1 MRLLSQEGRFTQF
14 GRHVVLDET
23 SGTICHS
30 GYHRP
35 QHKWDNEI
43 MATYAI
49 GDIQGCMSALRR
61 LLDHIKFDQ
70 AQDRLWFV
78 GDLVNR
84 GSQSLEVL
92 RFVKQLGTAAVTV
105 LGNHDIHLLA
115 LWSQITQPSRNDTLQ
130 PILSAPD
137 ADELLHWLR
146 FRPILHAEDSYTMI
160 HAGMLPSWSMSQ
172 AIALAHEVEEALQ
185 GENFREMLPAI
196 YFRQAQKY
204 SDHLST
210 EERLGLTT
218 NVFTRLRV
226 CTHEGVPDFSFK
238 GPPEEAP
245 SGYFPWFQT
254 PNRATQNNTII
265 FGHWSALGIVQEENI
280 IALDGGCIWG
290 RELVTMRLEDRQL
303 FRVACHNQ

>member
-1 MRLLSQEGRFTQF
+1 
-14 GRHVVLDET
+14 
-23 SGTICHS
+23 
-30 GYHRP
+30 
-35 QHKWDNEI
+35 

-49 GDIQGCMSALRR
+49 GDIQGCMKDLCR

-84 GSQSLEVL
+84 GAHSLDVL
-92 RFVKQLGTAAVTV
+92 RFVKQLGASAVTV

-115 LWSQITQPSRNDTLQ
+115 IWSQITKPSRKDTLQ

-146 FRPILHAEDSYTMI
+146 CRPLLHAEKGYVMV

-172 AIALAHEVEEALQ
+172 ALALAHEVEEALQ
-185 GENFREMLPAI
+185 SDNFREMLPAI
-196 YFRQAQKY
+196 YFRKTQQSSNY
-204 SDHLST
+204 ISP

-218 NVFTRLRV
+218 NVLTRLRV
-226 CTHEGVPDFSFK
+226 CTPDGVPDFSFK

-245 SGYFPWFQT
+245 PGYFPWFHI
-254 PNRATQNNTII
+254 PNRATQHNTII
-265 FGHWSALGIVQEENI
+265 FGHWSALGIVQEDHI
-280 IALDGGCIWG
+280 IALDGGCVWG

-303 FRVACHNQ
+303 FRVSCSR